1 MQEILNRNIVYK
13 ISAMLLAVLLWFYV
27 TNVQNPAT
35 DKNMQV
41 AVAYNGLEDGL
52 IISEGQESVNI
63 KVKGRRSVITTLVPE
78 DIKAAVDLQEAQVG
92 KKEYRVEISLPLGIE
107 LVSIESYS
115 VLLTI
120 DVIQEKQL
128 PIKVKSVN
136 TVAQGYSSFESV
148 LTPSQV
154 VVRGPQKM
162 LADLIKAQ
170 VTVDLNQA
178 TDNLTLTLPVYLVNS
193 KGEQVA
199 NELIETSPQNV
210 QVYVPVIQNIPTK
223 AVAVKSV
230 IVGKPKQN
238 WKVSRVVL
246 EPEIVRITG
255 PYEKLLAIE
264 KVQTQ
269 AIDITGKEGSF
280 VAQVPLDAPEGIK
293 LLYEPYVKV
302 IIQMEQEVMSK
313 NFIDISINVQNK
325 EEGKK
330 VVLNPEKVTISVKG
344 SKSEVENLKADN
356 LKALVDVK
364 ELELGTHELKIS
376 VDISD
381 SLQVMKVQ
389 PSTVKVTISE
399 EKLNP
404 KEGAQ

>member
-1 MQEILNRNIVYK
+1 MQEIFNRNIVYK
-13 ISAMLLAVLLWFYV
+13 VTSILLAILLWFYV
-27 TNVQNPAT
+27 TNVQNPAI
-35 DKNMQV
+35 DKNLQV
-41 AVAYNGLEDGL
+41 TVTYHGLQDGL
-52 IISEGQESVNI
+52 IISENQESVNV
-63 KVKGRRSVITTLVPE
+63 KVKGRSSVITTLAPE
-78 DIKAAVDLQEAQVG
+78 DIKATVDLQDAQVG
-92 KKEYRVEISLPLGIE
+92 KKEYRVNIVLPSGVE
-107 LVSIESYS
+107 LVSVDSYN

-120 DVIQEKQL
+120 DVIKEKQL
-128 PIKVKSVN
+128 PIIVKNVN
-136 TVAQGYSSFESV
+136 TVAQGYSSFEPV

-154 VVRGPQKM
+154 VVRGPEK
-162 LADLIKAQ
+162 LLSNLTKAQ

-178 TDNLTLTLPVYLVNS
+178 TDNLTLTLPVYLVNN

-199 NELIETSPQNV
+199 NEQIEISPQNV

-223 AVAVKSV
+223 TVAVKSV
-230 IVGKPKQN
+230 IVGNPKQN

-255 PYEKLLAIE
+255 PYEKLLSIE

-313 NFIDISINVQNK
+313 DFSEIPITVQNQA
-325 EEGKK
+325 EGKK

-344 SKSEVENLKADN
+344 SKSEVENLKSDN
-356 LKALVDVK
+356 IIALVDVK
-364 ELELGTHELKIS
+364 DLGIGTHELEIS
-376 VDISD
+376 VDIKD
-381 SLQVMKVQ
+381 SIQVMKVQ

-399 EKLNP
+399 EKLNS
-404 KEGAQ
+404 KEGAR